1 MRDQFQAYPEVTSN
15 EDISS
20 EDLIY
25 ETLSRL
31 PMTAGWTHQDQF
43 EWSRTRNRA
52 DEPYQHDQMSD
63 LPLPQEA

>member
-1 MRDQFQAYPEVTSN
+1 M
-15 EDISS
+15 SS

-31 PMTAGWTHQDQF
+31 SMTVGQTHQDQF

-52 DEPYQHDQMSD
+52 DELHQHDQMSD
-63 LPLPQEA
+63 